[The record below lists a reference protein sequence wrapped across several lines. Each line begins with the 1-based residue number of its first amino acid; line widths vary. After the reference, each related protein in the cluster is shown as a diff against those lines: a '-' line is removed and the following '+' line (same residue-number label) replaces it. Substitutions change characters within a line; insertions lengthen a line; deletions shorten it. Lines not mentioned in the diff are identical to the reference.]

1 MVKYTKGIAI
11 ARDIA
16 IPIGIIGTLIGF
28 VNMLSNLDDPSTL
41 GPAIGI
47 SFLTTLYGLILFVLC
62 NIAVSQFPDENIEKQ
77 ESIILQNGIAAGSI
91 YDGAHGNE
99 YRRSRLSFY

>member
-1 MVKYTKGIAI
+1 
-11 ARDIA
+11 
-16 IPIGIIGTLIGF
+16 
-28 VNMLSNLDDPSTL
+28 MLSSLDDPSTL

-62 NIAVSQFPDENIEKQ
+62 NIAVSQFPDENIEARAYNTSKWYCRR
-77 ESIILQNGIAAGSI
+77 SI
-91 YDGAHGNE
+91 YDGARGSNE